1 MRVRRRGRGQ
11 VYMLAITVLKQ
22 IAAASLIEIAKKFF
36 CSKFR
41 VGGGRVPLAHTPK
54 SGAAEA
60 LSIIQKILTLDS
72 Y

>member
-1 MRVRRRGRGQ
+1 MRRRGRGQ

-41 VGGGRVPLAHTPK
+41 VGGGGRVPLAHTPK